1 MIIKNQIR
9 VGLSAICDYF
19 CTRKA
24 NGMDKQAAFDK
35 NTVEF
40 VTVAAEYCAFLEQ
53 VYDKEPS
60 RVVDVLSK
68 LLPLVYLKA
77 SMISASEPEGL
88 YMEEAVTEP
97 DYDAIRMSLQE
108 KFGENDDYLEVF
120 VEDMKYS
127 DTPVRKCISEDLA
140 DIYQALKNFV
150 NSYRSGLDEV
160 MEEAVAVCTEGFR
173 TYWGQTLTNTLRA
186 IHNVRYNSD
195 VNSDEPS
202 FYD

>member
-1 MIIKNQIR
+1 M
-9 VGLSAICDYF
+9 G
-19 CTRKA
+19 
-24 NGMDKQAAFDK
+24 KQTAFDK

-77 SMISASEPEGL
+77 AMLVEAEPEGL
-88 YMEEAVTEP
+88 YLEEVVTEP
-97 DYDAIRMSLQE
+97 DYDAVRQILSE

-127 DTPVRKCISEDLA
+127 DTPVRRCISEDMA

-150 NSYRSGLDEV
+150 HSYQSGLDEV
-160 MEEAVAVCTEGFR
+160 MEEAVAVCAEGFR

-186 IHNVRYNSD
+186 VHNVRYNID
-195 VNSDEPS
+195 QNLDDPS
-202 FYD
+202 LYD

>member
-1 MIIKNQIR
+1 M
-9 VGLSAICDYF
+9 G
-19 CTRKA
+19 
-24 NGMDKQAAFDK
+24 KQTAFDK

-60 RVVDVLSK
+60 RVVDVLCK

-77 SMISASEPEGL
+77 TMLSEAEPEGL
-88 YMEEAVTEP
+88 YLEEVVTEP
-97 DYDAIRMSLQE
+97 DYDAIRQMLSE

-127 DTPVRKCISEDLA
+127 DTPVRRCISEDMA

-150 NSYRSGLDEV
+150 HSYRSGLDEV
-160 MEEAVAVCTEGFR
+160 MDEAVAVCAEGFR

-186 IHNVRYNSD
+186 VHNVRYNID
-195 VNSDEPS
+195 QNPDNPTL
-202 FYD
+202 YD

>member
-1 MIIKNQIR
+1 M
-9 VGLSAICDYF
+9 A
-19 CTRKA
+19 
-24 NGMDKQAAFDK
+24 KQTAFDK

-40 VTVAAEYCAFLEQ
+40 VTVAAEYCAFMEQ

-60 RVVDVLSK
+60 RVIDILSK
-68 LLPLVYLKA
+68 LLPLIYLKA
-77 SMISASEPEGL
+77 AMLDAPEPEGL
-88 YMEEAVTEP
+88 YLEEIVTEP
-97 DYDAIRMSLQE
+97 DYDAVRRSLSE

-127 DTPVRKCISEDLA
+127 DTPVRKCISEDMA

-160 MEEAVAVCTEGFR
+160 MEEAVAVCAEGFR

-186 IHNVRYNSD
+186 VHNVRYNSD
-195 VNSDEPS
+195 RNFDDPAL
-202 FYD
+202 YD

>member
-1 MIIKNQIR
+1 M
-9 VGLSAICDYF
+9 G
-19 CTRKA
+19 
-24 NGMDKQAAFDK
+24 KQTAFEK

-60 RVVDVLSK
+60 RVVDVLCK

-77 SMISASEPEGL
+77 TMLSEAEPEGL
-88 YMEEAVTEP
+88 YLEEVVTEP
-97 DYDAIRMSLQE
+97 DYDAIRQMLTE

-127 DTPVRKCISEDLA
+127 DTPVRRCISEDLA

-150 NSYRSGLDEV
+150 HSYQSGLDEV
-160 MEEAVAVCTEGFR
+160 MEESVAVCAEGFR

-186 IHNVRYNSD
+186 VHNVRYNLDQNLDDS
-195 VNSDEPS
+195 SL
-202 FYD
+202 YD

>member
-1 MIIKNQIR
+1 M
-9 VGLSAICDYF
+9 G
-19 CTRKA
+19 
-24 NGMDKQAAFDK
+24 KQTAFDK

-60 RVVDVLSK
+60 RVVDVICK
-68 LLPLVYLKA
+68 LLPLIYLKA
-77 SMISASEPEGL
+77 SMLAETEPEGL
-88 YMEEAVTEP
+88 YLEEIVTEP
-97 DYDAIRMSLQE
+97 DYDAIRQMLSG

-127 DTPVRKCISEDLA
+127 DTPVRRCISEDLA

-150 NSYRSGLDEV
+150 HSYRSGLDEV
-160 MEEAVAVCTEGFR
+160 MEEAVAVCTDGFR

-186 IHNVRYNSD
+186 VHNVRYNTD
-195 VNSDEPS
+195 QNLDDPS
-202 FYD
+202 LYD

>member
-1 MIIKNQIR
+1 MGIQ
-9 VGLSAICDYF
+9 
-19 CTRKA
+19 T
-24 NGMDKQAAFDK
+24 AFDK

-60 RVVDVLSK
+60 RVVDVLCK

-77 SMISASEPEGL
+77 TMLADTEPEGL
-88 YMEEAVTEP
+88 YLEEVVTEP
-97 DYDAIRMSLQE
+97 DYDAIRQMLSE

-127 DTPVRKCISEDLA
+127 DTPVRRCISEDMA

-160 MEEAVAVCTEGFR
+160 MAEAVAVCAEGFR

-186 IHNVRYNSD
+186 VHNVRYNID
-195 VNSDEPS
+195 QNLDDPS
-202 FYD
+202 LYD

>member
-1 MIIKNQIR
+1 M
-9 VGLSAICDYF
+9 G
-19 CTRKA
+19 
-24 NGMDKQAAFDK
+24 KQTAFDK

-60 RVVDVLSK
+60 RVVDVLCK

-77 SMISASEPEGL
+77 TMLSEAEPEGL
-88 YMEEAVTEP
+88 YLEEVVTEP
-97 DYDAIRMSLQE
+97 DYDAIRQILSE

-127 DTPVRKCISEDLA
+127 DTPVRRCISEDMA

-150 NSYRSGLDEV
+150 HSYRSGLDEV
-160 MEEAVAVCTEGFR
+160 MDEAVAVCAEGFR
-173 TYWGQTLTNTLRA
+173 TYWGQTLANTLRA
-186 IHNVRYNSD
+186 VHNVRYNID
-195 VNSDEPS
+195 QNPDNPTL
-202 FYD
+202 YD

>member
-1 MIIKNQIR
+1 M
-9 VGLSAICDYF
+9 G
-19 CTRKA
+19 
-24 NGMDKQAAFDK
+24 KQTAFDK

-60 RVVDVLSK
+60 RVVDVLCK

-77 SMISASEPEGL
+77 AMLAETEPEGL
-88 YMEEAVTEP
+88 YLEEVVTEP
-97 DYDAIRMSLQE
+97 DYDAIRQMLSE

-127 DTPVRKCISEDLA
+127 DTPVRRCISEDMA

-150 NSYRSGLDEV
+150 HSYRSGLEEV
-160 MEEAVAVCTEGFR
+160 MVEAVAVCAEGFR

-186 IHNVRYNSD
+186 VHNVRYNID
-195 VNSDEPS
+195 QNLDDPS
-202 FYD
+202 LYD

>member
-1 MIIKNQIR
+1 M
-9 VGLSAICDYF
+9 G
-19 CTRKA
+19 
-24 NGMDKQAAFDK
+24 KQTAFDK

-53 VYDKEPS
+53 VFDKEPV

-77 SMISASEPEGL
+77 AMLAETEPEGL
-88 YMEEAVTEP
+88 YLEEIVSEP
-97 DYDAIRMSLQE
+97 DYDAIRLSLQE

-120 VEDMKYS
+120 VEDMRYS

-150 NSYRSGLDEV
+150 HSYRSGLDEV
-160 MEEAVAVCTEGFR
+160 MDEAVAVCSEGFR
-173 TYWGQTLTNTLRA
+173 TYWGQTLVNTMRA
-186 IHNVRYNSD
+186 VHSVRYSADQNPD
-195 VNSDEPS
+195 DPS
-202 FYD
+202 LYD

>member
-1 MIIKNQIR
+1 M
-9 VGLSAICDYF
+9 G
-19 CTRKA
+19 
-24 NGMDKQAAFDK
+24 KQTAFDK

-60 RVVDVLSK
+60 RVVDVLCK

-77 SMISASEPEGL
+77 AMLAETEPEGL
-88 YMEEAVTEP
+88 YLEEVVTEP
-97 DYDAIRMSLQE
+97 DYDAIRQMLSE

-127 DTPVRKCISEDLA
+127 DTPVRRCISEDMA

-150 NSYRSGLDEV
+150 HSYRSGLDEV
-160 MEEAVAVCTEGFR
+160 MVEAVAVCAEGFR

-186 IHNVRYNSD
+186 VHNVRYNID
-195 VNSDEPS
+195 QNLDDPS
-202 FYD
+202 LYD

>member
-1 MIIKNQIR
+1 M
-9 VGLSAICDYF
+9 
-19 CTRKA
+19 
-24 NGMDKQAAFDK
+24 NGMKQSALEK

-53 VYDKEPS
+53 VSDKEPL
-60 RVVDVLSK
+60 RVVDVLAK
-68 LLPLVYLKA
+68 LLPLIYLKA
-77 SMISASEPEGL
+77 SLVYASEPDGL

-97 DYDAIRMSLQE
+97 DYDAVRLAMQE

-127 DTPVRKCISEDLA
+127 DTPVRRCISEDLA

-150 NSYRSGLDEV
+150 QSYRSGLDEV
-160 MEEAVAVCTEGFR
+160 MEEAVAVCMDGFR

-186 IHNVRYNSD
+186 IHNVRYNTD
-195 VNSDEPS
+195 LNLEEPS
-202 FYD
+202 LYD